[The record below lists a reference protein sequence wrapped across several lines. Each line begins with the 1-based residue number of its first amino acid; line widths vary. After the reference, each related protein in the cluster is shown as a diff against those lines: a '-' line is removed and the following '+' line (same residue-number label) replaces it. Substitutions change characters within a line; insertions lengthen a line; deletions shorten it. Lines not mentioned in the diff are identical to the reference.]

1 MIRTLLAYINDAHVG
16 TLSTEENI
24 WRFEYTQEW
33 ASAEEGYDLSPA
45 LPRRTADGSGML
57 HIDGSSS
64 RPVQWYFDN
73 LLPEE
78 ALRTVLAGQADIEEN
93 DAFGLLAYYG
103 RESAGSLT
111 LLPEGAARVA
121 AGMRPLP
128 LAELSA
134 RIKAMPRIPLNT
146 DSPKHMSLAGAQH
159 KLAVIYKD
167 GDLFEPDGPTA
178 STHILK
184 PQHPE
189 KNAYPASVFNEY
201 LTMRVAR
208 DAGLQ
213 VPHVHR
219 LFCPEPV
226 YLTERFDRVANAFGG
241 VDRLHVIDA
250 CQLLNTDRLFKYSA
264 ANVDTL
270 VKLVDKIQVPAAARQ
285 WFYDWLVFNILI
297 GNGDNHLKNISFMV
311 SPTGIVIS
319 PCYDLLCTA
328 AYDTRAVDPDSGKW
342 PDTGVALKPNPE
354 VKYFSDITREVVIAA
369 GITLGLGR
377 AAATRRLDNLVRTV
391 PVSVTK
397 VSAEII
403 QENAQQTEE
412 VQQGLAY
419 DARMR
424 DIIEHMILGE
434 MTKRLQQ
441 VTAP

>member
-167 GDLFEPDGPTA
+167 GELFEPDGPTA

-189 KNAYPASVFNEY
+189 KNAYPASVFNDY
-201 LTMRVAR
+201 LAMRVAR
-208 DAGLQ
+208 DAG
-213 VPHVHR
+213 
-219 LFCPEPV
+219 
-226 YLTERFDRVANAFGG
+226 
-241 VDRLHVIDA
+241 
-250 CQLLNTDRLFKYSA
+250 
-264 ANVDTL
+264 
-270 VKLVDKIQVPAAARQ
+270 
-285 WFYDWLVFNILI
+285 
-297 GNGDNHLKNISFMV
+297 
-311 SPTGIVIS
+311 
-319 PCYDLLCTA
+319 
-328 AYDTRAVDPDSGKW
+328 
-342 PDTGVALKPNPE
+342 
-354 VKYFSDITREVVIAA
+354 
-369 GITLGLGR
+369 
-377 AAATRRLDNLVRTV
+377 
-391 PVSVTK
+391 
-397 VSAEII
+397 
-403 QENAQQTEE
+403 
-412 VQQGLAY
+412 
-419 DARMR
+419 
-424 DIIEHMILGE
+424 
-434 MTKRLQQ
+434 
-441 VTAP
+441 